1 MPVAA
6 ASDPPALH
14 FELAGPDDA
23 VPPSRFALPRTAVD
37 TWRDNDGAVCAY
49 TYESEG
55 QFFMDWPAVAHYGFD
70 ASGRAV
76 RAWPQPGVALSDVER
91 VHRRAVVPAA
101 MQCLGFE
108 TLHASAIRFAHGVV
122 GFCGHAGAGKSTLA
136 VAAAAAAAEQW
147 ADDTLVLEISPRVVR
162 AVPIPYDVGLRAP
175 SRVHFGSAAPDVVTA
190 AGGPAPLLGIFVL
203 ERGASDVTAT
213 RLDPTAAL
221 QAVLPH
227 ACTFSMLDAAR
238 RRLMLEQYLALVDVV
253 PVFTLSY
260 RSGFE
265 HLPAALE
272 AIARSVPRQEP
283 TVRP

>member
-1 MPVAA
+1 MPVA

-14 FELAGPDDA
+14 LELAGPDDA
-23 VPPSRFALPRTAVD
+23 VPPSPFALPRPAVD
-37 TWRDNDGAVCAY
+37 TWRDNDGGVCAY

-55 QFFMDWPAVAHYGFD
+55 RFFMDWPAIAHYCFD

-76 RAWPQPGVALSDVER
+76 RAWPQPGVALSDVAR
-91 VHRRAVVPAA
+91 IHRRAVVPAA

-108 TLHASAIRFAHGVV
+108 TLHASAVRFPHGVV

-136 VAAAAAAAEQW
+136 VAATSAAEQW
-147 ADDTLVLEISPRVVR
+147 ADDTLVMAISSQAVS

-175 SRVHFGSAAPDVVTA
+175 SRVHFRSAPPVVVTA
-190 AGGPAPLLGIFVL
+190 VGGPAPLLGIFVL
-203 ERGASDVTAT
+203 ERGAAEVTVS
-213 RLDPTAAL
+213 RLDPTDAL

-227 ACTFSMLDAAR
+227 ACTFSMLGAAR

-265 HLPAALE
+265 HLPVAIE
-272 AIARSVPRQEP
+272 VIARSVSQHEP
-283 TVRP
+283 AVRP